1 MLLASARSG
10 VGPGDDSGP
19 SVAAETPNFTVSE
32 VTPRYNC
39 GELDKLR
46 VLVCDSVHPDG
57 LAILRTAG
65 FQVDDQ
71 AGIDKTKLLEL
82 IPSYEVAIVRGR
94 TKLDASTVKAAR
106 KLKIIGRAGVGL
118 DNIDVEAAK
127 GAGIQV
133 WNTPG
138 APSTSVAELTVGL
151 ILSLLRKIP
160 LADKEMKAG
169 RWIKNQ
175 LMGEELQ
182 GKRVGVIGRAGRI
195 GNEVSRILTVGF
207 QAEVLG
213 YDVVKPRGVPGLSYD
228 FTESIE
234 ELLQKSEIV
243 TIHVPYTPQTHHLLD
258 GKRLAMMRRGSYL
271 INTSRGDIVEGPSL
285 LELLRQGQLAGAGL
299 DVFHLEPPVDEW
311 EKAIVSLPNGVT
323 VATCHIGAQTHQA
336 QRKESVELAQR
347 IVSEASKTL
356 AQSARL

>member
-1 MLLASARSG
+1 M
-10 VGPGDDSGP
+10 
-19 SVAAETPNFTVSE
+19 
-32 VTPRYNC
+32 
-39 GELDKLR
+39 R
-46 VLVCDSVHPDG
+46 VLVCDAIHPDG
-57 LAILRTAG
+57 LEILRSAG

-71 AGIDKTKLLEL
+71 TGIDRTKLVDL
-82 IPSYEVAIVRGR
+82 ISNCEVLIVRGR
-94 TKLDASTVKAAR
+94 TKIDASVIKAGGKMR
-106 KLKIIGRAGVGL
+106 IIGRAGVGL
-118 DNIDVEAAK
+118 DNIDVEVARAN
-127 GAGIQV
+127 GIQV

-160 LADKEMKAG
+160 LADSEMKAG

-182 GKRVGVIGRAGRI
+182 GKKVGVIGRAGRI

-213 YDVVKPRGVPGLSYD
+213 YDVVKPRGVPGLSYE

-271 INTSRGDIVEGPSL
+271 INTSRGDIIDGPSL
-285 LELLRQGQLAGAGL
+285 LEMLQQGQLAGAGL

-311 EKAIVSLPNGVT
+311 EKALVSLPNGVT
-323 VATCHIGAQTHQA
+323 VATCHLGAQTIQA
-336 QRKESVELAQR
+336 QRRESVELAQK
-347 IVSEASKTL
+347 IVSEASKTIV
-356 AQSARL
+356 RPPRT

>member
-1 MLLASARSG
+1 M
-10 VGPGDDSGP
+10 
-19 SVAAETPNFTVSE
+19 
-32 VTPRYNC
+32 
-39 GELDKLR
+39 R
-46 VLVCDSVHPDG
+46 VLVCDSIHADG
-57 LAILRTAG
+57 LAILQAAG

-71 AGIDKTKLLEL
+71 AGIDKAKLVEL
-82 IPSYEVAIVRGR
+82 IPNYEVAIVRGR
-94 TKLDASTVKAAR
+94 TKFDAGMINAAG
-106 KLKIIGRAGVGL
+106 KLRMIGRAGVGL
-118 DNIDVEAAK
+118 DNIDIDAAK
-127 GAGIQV
+127 AAGIQV

-138 APSTSVAELTVGL
+138 APSTSVAELTIGL

-160 LADKEMKAG
+160 LADQEMKAG

-182 GKRVGVIGRAGRI
+182 GKKVGVIGRAGRI

-213 YDVVKPRGVPGLSYD
+213 YDVVKPRGVPGLSYE

-258 GKRLAMMRRGSYL
+258 GKRLRMMRRGSYL
-271 INTSRGDIVEGPSL
+271 INTSRGDIVDGPSL
-285 LELLRQGQLAGAGL
+285 LELLRQGQMAGAGL

-311 EKAIVSLPNGVT
+311 EKAMVSLPNGVT
-323 VATCHIGAQTHQA
+323 VATCHIGAQTLQA
-336 QRKESVELAQR
+336 QRRESVELAQK
-347 IVSEASKTL
+347 IVSEASKTI
-356 AQSARL
+356 AQTARP

>member
-1 MLLASARSG
+1 
-10 VGPGDDSGP
+10 
-19 SVAAETPNFTVSE
+19 
-32 VTPRYNC
+32 
-39 GELDKLR
+39 
-46 VLVCDSVHPDG
+46 
-57 LAILRTAG
+57 LAILRAAG

-71 AGIDKTKLLEL
+71 AGIDKAKLAES
-82 IPSYEVAIVRGR
+82 IPNYEVAIVRGR
-94 TKLDASTVKAAR
+94 TKFDAGTIKAAR
-106 KLKIIGRAGVGL
+106 KLRIIGRAGVGL
-118 DNIDVEAAK
+118 DNVDVEAAK
-127 GAGIQV
+127 AAGIQV

-160 LADKEMKAG
+160 LADREMREG
-169 RWIKNQ
+169 HWIKSQ

-182 GKRVGVIGRAGRI
+182 GKKVGVIGRAGRI

-213 YDVVKPRGVPGLSYD
+213 YDVVKPRGVPGLSYE

-243 TIHVPYTPQTHHLLD
+243 TIHVPYTPQTLHLLD

-271 INTSRGDIVEGPSL
+271 INTSRGDIVDGPSL
-285 LELLRQGQLAGAGL
+285 LELLRKGQLAGAGL

-311 EKAIVSLPNGVT
+311 EKAVISLPNGVT
-323 VATCHIGAQTHQA
+323 VATCHIGAQTSQA
-336 QRKESVELAQR
+336 QRRESVELAR
-347 IVSEASKTL
+347 KIATEASKTV
-356 AQSARL
+356 AQTPRP